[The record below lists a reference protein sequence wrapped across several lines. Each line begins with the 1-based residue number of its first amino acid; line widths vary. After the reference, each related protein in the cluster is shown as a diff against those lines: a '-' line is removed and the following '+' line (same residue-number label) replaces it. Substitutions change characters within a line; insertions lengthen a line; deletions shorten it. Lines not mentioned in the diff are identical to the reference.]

1 MIHRELIDP
10 GSGFS
15 AGRPKDHFI
24 IDLSGQNVKK
34 CGNSLRQERWQVVT
48 VGPARN
54 QKLTGSVGYE
64 QQRVISGVL
73 KLLFIC
79 LQAVTAVP
87 AEKISDFMMT
97 LTPSGSEFLIKFG
110 VRTLS

>member
-10 GSGFS
+10 GTGFS

-54 QKLTGSVGYE
+54 QKLTGSVGYDKPFIL
-64 QQRVISGVL
+64 VVSGDRSSRS
-73 KLLFIC
+73 K
-79 LQAVTAVP
+79 T
-87 AEKISDFMMT
+87 ETNS
-97 LTPSGSEFLIKFG
+97 SE
-110 VRTLS
+110 